1 MGGILM
7 GFKGLKKWWKSL
19 GRWERI
25 FILCAVGV
33 FTKYGGSKHISGKVS
48 VMDDYIADGGS
59 YITNNVVHVALK
71 KKSNLL
77 PDATEILVYAR
88 ELSST
93 NSADW
98 FRLLPF
104 LTFGDHPH
112 DYELENATNYNV
124 IVAANYASPPSV
136 HTNGVLIIKGFLI
149 PGTSKM
155 AFPNSKVKEFK

>member
-1 MGGILM
+1 M
-7 GFKGLKKWWKSL
+7 
-19 GRWERI
+19 
-25 FILCAVGV
+25 
-33 FTKYGGSKHISGKVS
+33 H
-48 VMDDYIADGGS
+48 DDYLADNGS

-155 AFPNSKVKEFK
+155 AFPNTKRKEIE

>member
-1 MGGILM
+1 MALK
-7 GFKGLKKWWKSL
+7 GFRKWRKSL
-19 GRWERI
+19 GRWGRV
-25 FILCAVGV
+25 FILVFVGGL
-33 FTKYGGSKHISGKVS
+33 TQYGGSKHISGKVS
-48 VMDDYIADGGS
+48 VMDDYITDGGS

-71 KKSNLL
+71 KKANLL

-93 NSADW
+93 NSAGW
-98 FRLLPF
+98 FRLSPF

-136 HTNGVLIIKGFLI
+136 HTYGVLIIRGFMI

>member
-1 MGGILM
+1 MA
-7 GFKGLKKWWKSL
+7 FKGFRKWWKSL
-19 GRWERI
+19 GRWERFLMI
-25 FILCAVGV
+25 FLVAAA
-33 FTKYGGSKHISGKVS
+33 TKWGGSKHISGKVS
-48 VMDDYIADGGS
+48 VMDDYITEGGS

-93 NSADW
+93 HSADW
-98 FRLLPF
+98 FRLSPF

-124 IVAANYASPPSV
+124 VVAANYASPPSV

>member
-1 MGGILM
+1 MALK
-7 GFKGLKKWWKSL
+7 GFRKWCKSL
-19 GRWERI
+19 GRWERG
-25 FILCAVGV
+25 FILVFVGGL
-33 FTKYGGSKHISGKVS
+33 TQYGGSKHISGKVS
-48 VMDDYIADGGS
+48 VMDDYITDGGS

-71 KKSNLL
+71 KKSDLL

-98 FRLLPF
+98 FRLSPF

-112 DYELENATNYNV
+112 DYALANATNYNV
-124 IVAANYASPPSV
+124 VVVANYAAPPSV

>member
-1 MGGILM
+1 MA
-7 GFKGLKKWWKSL
+7 FKGFRKWWKSL
-19 GRWERI
+19 GRWERFLMI
-25 FILCAVGV
+25 FLVAAA
-33 FTKYGGSKHISGKVS
+33 TNWGGSKHISGKVS
-48 VMDDYIADGGS
+48 VMDDYITEGGS

-98 FRLLPF
+98 FRLSPF

-124 IVAANYASPPSV
+124 VVAANYASPPSV
-136 HTNGVLIIKGFLI
+136 PTNGVLIIKGFLI

>member
-1 MGGILM
+1 MALK
-7 GFKGLKKWWKSL
+7 GFRKWWKSL
-19 GRWERI
+19 GRWERV
-25 FILCAVGV
+25 FILVFVGGL
-33 FTKYGGSKHISGKVS
+33 TQYGGSKHISGKVS
-48 VMDDYIADGGS
+48 VMDDYITDGGS

-71 KKSNLL
+71 KKLDLL

-88 ELSST
+88 GLSST
-93 NSADW
+93 NSADR
-98 FRLLPF
+98 FRLAPF

-112 DYELENATNYNV
+112 DYALENATNYNV
-124 IVAANYASPPSV
+124 VVAANYASPPSV

>member
-1 MGGILM
+1 MFLEI
-7 GFKGLKKWWKSL
+7 FRDFKKWWKSL
-19 GRWERI
+19 RGWERVLMVV
-25 FILCAVGV
+25 FFCAA
-33 FTKYGGSKHISGKVS
+33 TKWGGSKGISGKVS

-98 FRLLPF
+98 FRLSPF

-124 IVAANYASPPSV
+124 VVAANYASPPSV
-136 HTNGVLIIKGFLI
+136 HANGVLIIKGFMI

-155 AFPNSKVKEFK
+155 AFPNSKVKEFE

>member
-1 MGGILM
+1 MA
-7 GFKGLKKWWKSL
+7 FKGSRKWWKSL
-19 GRWERI
+19 GRWERV
-25 FILCAVGV
+25 FILVFVGGL
-33 FTKYGGSKHISGKVS
+33 TQYGGSKHISGKVS
-48 VMDDYIADGGS
+48 VMDDYITDGGS

-71 KKSNLL
+71 KMSNLL

-98 FRLLPF
+98 FRLSPF

-112 DYELENATNYNV
+112 DYELANATNYNV
-124 IVAANYASPPSV
+124 IVAANYTSPPSV
-136 HTNGVLIIKGFLI
+136 HTNSVLIIKGFLI

-155 AFPNSKVKEFK
+155 AFPNTKRKEIE

>member
-1 MGGILM
+1 MFLEI
-7 GFKGLKKWWKSL
+7 FRDFKKWWKSL

-48 VMDDYIADGGS
+48 VMDDHIADGGS

-98 FRLLPF
+98 FRLSPF
-104 LTFGDHPH
+104 LTLGDHPH

-155 AFPNSKVKEFK
+155 AFPNTKRKEIE